1 MIKIEYVNLQVRR
14 REPNLFFEGQKK
26 KRKQNKSVV
35 NWKDE
40 KGNGS
45 TF

>member
-1 MIKIEYVNLQVRR
+1 MIKIEYVNLQVGR

-26 KRKQNKSVV
+26 KKKQNKSVV

-40 KGNGS
+40 KGNGNTS
-45 TF
+45 